1 MSVNVKREQK
11 CEEEA
16 SLHRRG
22 VLAAEAFLERREHT
36 ILATGL
42 QEEGYPFDIVSRD
55 ENGIAFT
62 EVIVSAGGEG
72 FPGGDRSDAK
82 RELLEIGSI
91 RFMAE
96 KPRLFADG
104 NVDLRFDEIAMS
116 VLSGNRAVLRHATNA
131 FS

>member
-1 MSVNVKREQK
+1 MSVNAKREQRS
-11 CEEEA
+11 EEEA

-22 VLAAEAFLERREHT
+22 VLAAEGFLKRREHS

-62 EVIVSAGGEG
+62 EVIVSADGEG
-72 FPGGDRSDAK
+72 FPGGDRSEAK
-82 RELLEIGSI
+82 RERLEAGSV
-91 RFMAE
+91 RFIAA
-96 KPRLFADG
+96 KPQLFADG
-104 NVDLRFDEIAMS
+104 SVNLRFDEVAMT
-116 VLSGNRAVLRHATNA
+116 VLSGNRAALRHATNA